1 MSNFNFNKVILGG
14 RLTADPELKTTSTG
28 ITVVTV
34 SMAVN
39 RRTSKEQQTDFFNIL
54 AWRQLTELCERYL
67 SKGKKVAIT
76 GSIQM
81 RNYEDKNGIKR
92 TAVDFLADEVEFLS
106 PADKGARKEME
117 YRAEER
123 QAIATEGNA
132 PADTGF
138 TQVDDDALPF

>member
-1 MSNFNFNKVILGG
+1 MNQFYFIGN
-14 RLTADPELKTTSTG
+14 LTKDPEVRTTNAG
-28 ITVVTV
+28 IKVCNFTI
-34 SMAVN
+34 AIN
-39 RRTSKEQQTDFFNIL
+39 RRMKNNGEQQTDFFNIV
-54 AWRQLTELCERYL
+54 AWRQLAELCERYL

-132 PADTGF
+132 PADPGF
-138 TQVDDDALPF
+138 TQVDDAELPF

>member
-1 MSNFNFNKVILGG
+1 MNQFFFIGNLTKDPEVRTTNAGNKVCNFTI
-14 RLTADPELKTTSTG
+14 A
-28 ITVVTV
+28 I
-34 SMAVN
+34 N
-39 RRTSKEQQTDFFNIL
+39 RRLKNNGEQQTDFFNIV
-54 AWRQLTELCERYL
+54 AWRQLAELCERYL

-106 PADKGARKEME
+106 PADKGAHKEME

>member
-1 MSNFNFNKVILGG
+1 MNQFFFIGN
-14 RLTADPELKTTSTG
+14 LTKDPEVRTTNAG
-28 ITVVTV
+28 IKVCNFTI
-34 SMAVN
+34 AIN
-39 RRTSKEQQTDFFNIL
+39 RRMKNNGEQQTDFFNIV
-54 AWRQLTELCERYL
+54 AWRQLAELCERYL
-67 SKGKKVAIT
+67 SKSKKVAIT

-132 PADTGF
+132 PADPGF
-138 TQVDDDALPF
+138 TQVDDAELPF

>member
-1 MSNFNFNKVILGG
+1 MNQFFFIGN
-14 RLTADPELKTTSTG
+14 LTKDPEVRTTNAG
-28 ITVVTV
+28 IKVCNFTI
-34 SMAVN
+34 AIN
-39 RRTSKEQQTDFFNIL
+39 RRMKNNGEQQTDFFNIV
-54 AWRQLTELCERYL
+54 AWRQLAELCERYL

-117 YRAEER
+117 YCAEER

-132 PADTGF
+132 PADPGF
-138 TQVDDDALPF
+138 TQVDDAELPF

>member
-1 MSNFNFNKVILGG
+1 MKNNG
-14 RLTADPELKTTSTG
+14 
-28 ITVVTV
+28 
-34 SMAVN
+34 
-39 RRTSKEQQTDFFNIL
+39 EQQTDFFNIV
-54 AWRQLTELCERYL
+54 AWRQLAELCERYL

>member
-1 MSNFNFNKVILGG
+1 MNQFFFIGN
-14 RLTADPELKTTSTG
+14 LTKDPEVRTTNAG
-28 ITVVTV
+28 IKVCNFTI
-34 SMAVN
+34 AIN
-39 RRTSKEQQTDFFNIL
+39 RRMKNNGEQQTDFFNIV
-54 AWRQLTELCERYL
+54 AWRQLAELCEKYL

-123 QAIATEGNA
+123 IAITQEGNA
-132 PADTGF
+132 PADPGF
-138 TQVDDDALPF
+138 TQVDDSELPF

>member
-1 MSNFNFNKVILGG
+1 MNQFYFVGN
-14 RLTADPELKTTSTG
+14 LTKDPEVRTTNAG
-28 ITVVTV
+28 IKVCNFTI
-34 SMAVN
+34 AIN
-39 RRTSKEQQTDFFNIL
+39 RRMKNNGEQQTDFFNIV
-54 AWRQLTELCERYL
+54 AWRQLAELCERYL

-132 PADTGF
+132 PADPGF
-138 TQVDDDALPF
+138 TQVDDAELPF

>member
-1 MSNFNFNKVILGG
+1 MNQFYFIGN
-14 RLTADPELKTTSTG
+14 LTKDPEVRTTNAG
-28 ITVVTV
+28 IKVCNFTI
-34 SMAVN
+34 AIN
-39 RRTSKEQQTDFFNIL
+39 RRMKNNGEQQTDFFNIV
-54 AWRQLTELCERYL
+54 AWRQPAELCERYL

-123 QAIATEGNA
+123 IAITQEGEAATE
-132 PADTGF
+132 F
-138 TQVDDDALPF
+138 TQADDAELPF